1 MPRRTLPSA
10 LLAAWLAAGPGA
22 GAGAGAD
29 ERRDAAAFD
38 VYLGGF
44 RVGLVSLAA
53 AEDGA
58 RYRAEARIE
67 SAGLAGF
74 LRRVRYDARA
84 EGEVRDGRHLP
95 LRYEED
101 ADTGRR
107 QSRSVMAYEA
117 GVPRVV
123 EYESNRDRGG
133 RGEPLDPATQGGTL
147 DPLTTLYLALRD
159 VAPGEECSLDVE
171 LFDGRRRGRMRHLD
185 AGAAQPVAEGEV
197 TCQGEYRRIEG
208 FSLRDMGE
216 MAEFPFQVTYRP
228 NGGGLLQVAIV
239 RVETLYG
246 QATLVRR

>member
-1 MPRRTLPSA
+1 MPLRPFAPA
-10 LLAAWLAAGPGA
+10 LLAVWLAVGA
-22 GAGAGAD
+22 AAA
-29 ERRDAAAFD
+29 ERRDAAVFD
-38 VYLGGF
+38 VFLGGF
-44 RVGLVSLAA
+44 RVGRVSLDASED
-53 AEDGA
+53 AE
-58 RYRAEARIE
+58 RYRAAARIE
-67 SAGLAGF
+67 STGLAGF

-84 EGEVRDGRHLP
+84 EGVLQDGRHLP

-107 QSRSVMAYEA
+107 QSRSVMEYDG

-123 EYESNRDRGG
+123 EYQSTRDRGG

-159 VAPGEECSLDVE
+159 VAAEEACGLDVE

-185 AGAAQPVAEGEV
+185 AAPPEAAAGGEV
-197 TCQGEYRRIEG
+197 TCLGEYRRIEG